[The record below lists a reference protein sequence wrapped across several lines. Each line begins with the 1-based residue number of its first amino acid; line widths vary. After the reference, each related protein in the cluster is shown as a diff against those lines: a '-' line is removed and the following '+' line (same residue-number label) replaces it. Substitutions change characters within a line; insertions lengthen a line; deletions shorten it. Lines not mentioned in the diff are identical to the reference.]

1 MSGNDSPSAV
11 NWEAYSHSELHQM
24 LWQDADVGSVSKVAD
39 EWTAHRAALATHAEV
54 LREQRAALLGD
65 WQGVAAEEAA
75 ARLGALADRIEKIGA
90 LAEAGQRAAQ
100 DAADALAAARAA
112 MPPPPAV
119 PPVGD
124 GMTAAPGTAG
134 PAGFGAGPA
143 VPGLPRVPDAGPGAP
158 GVPPVPDAV
167 GSAGFAAGPGALGLP
182 RVPDAVGPAGFA
194 AGPGAP
200 GLSRVP
206 DAVGPAGFG
215 GGPAAL
221 GLPPAPDAFRP
232 AGFSLPSAP
241 AFSPAPFSLPSAPSF
256 APQLPQPVSPGS
268 TGISFFFTVG
278 SADQQKAQA
287 VRAMQTYESSLNG
300 SSRLIDDARGAVPQP
315 ATTTSVPPPPRASQK
330 APTGVPWQRL
340 TGGGGGGSA
349 VRAGVV
355 SAPVPAV
362 ANGPAPLAPGMRAGV
377 VLGATGGPAGLTGS
391 IGEANARGQAQNGAM
406 APPPS
411 GARGD
416 DEQEH
421 QNQMPTL
428 DHGLFELD
436 ERACPP
442 VIGVEA

>member
-1 MSGNDSPSAV
+1 MSGNDSAV

-24 LWQDADVGSVSKVAD
+24 LWQNADVGSVSKLAD

-54 LREQRAALLGD
+54 LREQRAALLAD

-75 ARLGALADRIEKIGA
+75 ARLGALADRIEKISE
-90 LAEAGQRAAQ
+90 LAGAGQRAAQ

-112 MPPPPAV
+112 MPPPPPA
-119 PPVGD
+119 PLGD
-124 GMTAAPGTAG
+124 ATAAAAAGEALPGFGPGLTAFAPPPRPGGPPALTFGTA
-134 PAGFGAGPA
+134 
-143 VPGLPRVPDAGPGAP
+143 
-158 GVPPVPDAV
+158 
-167 GSAGFAAGPGALGLP
+167 
-182 RVPDAVGPAGFA
+182 
-194 AGPGAP
+194 
-200 GLSRVP
+200 
-206 DAVGPAGFG
+206 
-215 GGPAAL
+215 
-221 GLPPAPDAFRP
+221 P

-241 AFSPAPFSLPSAPSF
+241 
-256 APQLPQPVSPGS
+256 QLPQGGG

-300 SSRLIDDARGAVPQP
+300 GSRLIDDARGAVPQ
-315 ATTTSVPPPPRASQK
+315 ATTTATAPTPTTATTAPVPPRASQK
-330 APTGVPWQRL
+330 PAAGVPWQRL
-340 TGGGGGGSA
+340 TGGGGGGGGA
-349 VRAGVV
+349 VRAGVA

-362 ANGPAPLAPGMRAGV
+362 ASGPAQLSPGMRAGV
-377 VLGATGGPAGLTGS
+377 VLGVTGGPTTFASPAGDT
-391 IGEANARGQAQNGAM
+391 AARGAAQNGAM
-406 APPPS
+406 APPAA